1 MRIKSIL
8 VASLYLMAGT
18 FVLSSCQKTNEE
30 FTEEYP
36 VESFLSLK
44 LRDSSFFRLDSL
56 ELTPFRQDFSKFN
69 SYLVKEEVADIVYDN
84 LNQPFWKINRFINK
98 DTTGKGNWNSYGY
111 YLIAARN
118 NQLIM
123 IEDNW
128 RFIKMNAPVR
138 NNFIWKGN
146 SFLPNEAFPEY
157 DFSIDNNM
165 LKWDFTYTDVGST
178 EIVGNN
184 SESFEK
190 VVTIQ
195 QTDQALNVDN
205 NNNILIANS
214 FATREKSIEKYAQN
228 TGLVY
233 REQILWEFQPTKGK
247 KIGFMLKMWR
257 INK

>member
-1 MRIKSIL
+1 MRIRSIL
-8 VASLYLMAGT
+8 FSSLCLIVAI
-18 FVLSSCQKTNEE
+18 FILSSCQKTNES

-44 LRDSSFFRLDSL
+44 LGDSSFFRMDSL

-69 SYLVKEEVADIVYDN
+69 SYLVKEEVTDIVYDN
-84 LNQPFWKINRFINK
+84 LNQPFWKINRFISR
-98 DTTGKGNWNSYGY
+98 DTTGDIRWNAYGY

-146 SFLPNEAFPEY
+146 SYLPNEAYPQY

-165 LKWDFTYTDVGST
+165 LKWDFTYTDVGIT
-178 EIVGNN
+178 EIVGYN
-184 SESFEK
+184 SNAFEN

-195 QTDQALNVDN
+195 QTDQTLNVDN
-205 NNNILIANS
+205 NNNILVSNS
-214 FATREKSIEKYAQN
+214 FATREKSIEKYAKN
-228 TGLVY
+228 IGLVY